1 MFFCNTTAIASLKC
15 LIGYFFTSIPF
26 ILTVP
31 LVASYNLGISDTSV
45 VLAEPVCPIIPIVCP
60 ASILNETSERTY
72 SFASFLYLNH
82 TWSNSIEPFSTLI
95 SSACSSVMSIFSS
108 RTSTI
113 LEAEAK
119 ERVIIRNTFD
129 IIISE
134 LSIRRT

>member
-15 LIGYFFTSIPF
+15 LIGYFFTSIPS

-82 TWSNSIEPFSTLI
+82 TWSNSIEPFLTLI
-95 SSACSSVMSIFSS
+95 SSACSSVMSIFHQELRQFLKLRLKNVSS
-108 RTSTI
+108 
-113 LEAEAK
+113 
-119 ERVIIRNTFD
+119 
-129 IIISE
+129 
-134 LSIRRT
+134 